1 MELWELADLSTPWC
15 VHVAATLRVAN
26 HLVEGP
32 MAIAPLASA
41 CGADADALSRVLRQ
55 LADRGVFAEPER
67 DTFALNDAAR
77 QFLDEGARAALDLDG
92 FGGRMAYAWGTLLT
106 AVRTGKCA
114 YHEAF
119 GRTWWDDLDA
129 NPEIAAQFDTAMGP
143 GHGRPD
149 PEVLVDPADWAGVQ
163 TVVDVGGGTGMLLA
177 EVLHARPHVRGILVD
192 LPRPVAGSA
201 AVFAA
206 AGVADRAA
214 AVAQN
219 FFDPLPAGHDV
230 YMMKN
235 VLADWPDAEAL
246 ALLARCAEAARPN
259 GRVVL
264 VGEIS
269 PQDRP
274 SPELLMLVLVGGRAR
289 ILSDFRKMARQAGLE
304 LRATGRQP
312 SGKFIVECTTL

>member
-55 LADRGVFAEPER
+55 LAARGVFAEPER

-143 GHGRPD
+143 GHGTPD
-149 PEVLVDPADWAGVQ
+149 PEVLVDSADWAGVR

-177 EVLHARPHVRGILVD
+177 EVLRARPHVRGVLVD

-214 AVAQN
+214 AVGQN

-246 ALLARCAEAARPN
+246 ALLTRCAEAASPN

-274 SPELLMLVLVGGRAR
+274 SPELLMLVLVGGRSR
-289 ILSDFRKMARQAGLE
+289 ILSDFREMARQAGLE

>member
-1 MELWELADLSTPWC
+1 
-15 VHVAATLRVAN
+15 
-26 HLVEGP
+26 
-32 MAIAPLASA
+32 
-41 CGADADALSRVLRQ
+41 
-55 LADRGVFAEPER
+55 
-67 DTFALNDAAR
+67 
-77 QFLDEGARAALDLDG
+77 
-92 FGGRMAYAWGTLLT
+92 
-106 AVRTGKCA
+106 
-114 YHEAF
+114 
-119 GRTWWDDLDA
+119 
-129 NPEIAAQFDTAMGP
+129 MGP

-177 EVLHARPHVRGILVD
+177 EVLRARPHVRGILVD

-206 AGVADRAA
+206 AGVADRAT
-214 AVAQN
+214 AVGQS
-219 FFDPLPAGHDV
+219 FFDPLPAGHDI

-246 ALLARCAEAARPN
+246 DLLTRCAEAARPN

-269 PQDRP
+269 PQDRS

-289 ILSDFRKMARQAGLE
+289 ILSDFREMARQAGLE